1 MEMRYKRNLPAISEE
16 EQESLKQKRV
26 LIVGCG
32 GLGGYLAEYLTR
44 MGVGGI
50 TAVDGDVFE
59 ASNLNRQLL
68 SSVPQLGHSKALV
81 AKNRAQAV
89 TPAVAFRAVDQF
101 FSRENADALV
111 QGHDLAL
118 DALDNIPARW
128 LLEDTC
134 ARQNIPIVHGAIH
147 GWSAQ
152 VLVAKPGSGLLHQLY
167 PKDVPSVDKSSLPF
181 TPPFCAALQ
190 TSEAV
195 KLLCGRRSDLSGRL
209 LMADLQGLDWDIIDL

>member
-1 MEMRYKRNLPAISEE
+1 METRYQRNVPAISEA
-16 EQESLKQKRV
+16 EQEILGQKHV

-32 GLGGYLAEYLTR
+32 GLGGYLAEYMTR

-59 ASNLNRQLL
+59 ESNLNRQLL
-68 SSVPQLGHSKALV
+68 SSVPQLGHSKALA
-81 AKNRAQAV
+81 AKTRAQAV
-89 TPAVAFRAVDQF
+89 NPDVAFRAVEAF
-101 FSRENADALV
+101 FDRENADALV

-128 LLEDTC
+128 LLEDAC
-134 ARQNIPIVHGAIH
+134 ARQSVPIVHGAIH

-152 VLVAKPGSGLLHQLY
+152 VLVAQPGSGLLHRLY

-181 TPPFCAALQ
+181 TPPFCAAVQ
-190 TSEAV
+190 AAEAV
-195 KLLCGRRSDLSGRL
+195 KLLCGRSAELSGKL
-209 LMADLQGLDWDIIDL
+209 LMADLRSLDWTILDL